1 MQRIRRTTVV
11 AVFGVCAL
19 GLGALLLGVGT
30 GTASG
35 HVQSHAT
42 AKVTVVTVTA
52 GKPSELAFKLSKF
65 SALPAGA
72 ITFKVK
78 NAGTLSHDF
87 KLCTTPVATSAKN
100 ACVGKVT
107 KMLKA
112 GQSTTLAVVLKKKG
126 KYEYLCTVPGHA
138 GAGMKGLLGIGVKVT
153 AASSSSSA
161 TSSGSTGGGS
171 SGGGST
177 GGGSTGGGSTGGGTT
192 GGGGATVPT
201 SFPPGNA
208 GNGLTVFNT
217 AGCAGCHALAAAG
230 SPAGDGPTLDGQKLA
245 VAAVEQQV
253 VSGGG
258 GMPPFGLQLTAQQI
272 ADVATFVSNSSQ

>member
-1 MQRIRRTTVV
+1 VQRIRRTTVV

-19 GLGALLLGVGT
+19 GLGAWSLGVAT
-30 GTASG
+30 RPASG
-35 HVQSHAT
+35 HVRSHAA

-52 GKPSELAFKLSKF
+52 GKPSELAFKLSKL
-65 SALPAGA
+65 SALPVGA
-72 ITFKVK
+72 VTFRVK
-78 NAGTLSHDF
+78 NAGALSHDF
-87 KLCTTPVATSAKN
+87 KLCTTTVTTSAKN

-112 GQSTTLAVVLKKKG
+112 GQSTTLAVVLKRKG
-126 KYEYLCTVPGHA
+126 KYEFLCTVPGHA

-153 AASSSSSA
+153 AASTSASA
-161 TSSGSTGGGS
+161 TSSGSTGGSVGGS

-177 GGGSTGGGSTGGGTT
+177 GGGSTGGGSTGGG
-192 GGGGATVPT
+192 GGTVPT

-208 GNGLTVFNT
+208 GNGLGVFNT
-217 AGCAGCHALAAAG
+217 AGCSGCHALAAAG
-230 SPAGDGPTLDGQKLA
+230 SPAGDGPALDGQKLSI
-245 VAAVEQQV
+245 AAVEQQV
-253 VSGGG
+253 VNGGG